1 MVFLKAIG
9 AGLTV
14 VASLLAF
21 TVAYSAARLYVYNIG
36 KPRAVKAIG
45 LAAVIS
51 EPLYWLLVVALVAG
65 EAWLFMRWVR
75 SPHGTG

>member
-9 AGLTV
+9 AGLAV

-21 TVAYSAARLYVYNIG
+21 TVAYSVVRLYVCNMG
-36 KPRAVKAIG
+36 KTRAVQAIG
-45 LAAVIS
+45 LAAIIS
-51 EPLYWLLVVALVAG
+51 EPLYWLLVIALVAA